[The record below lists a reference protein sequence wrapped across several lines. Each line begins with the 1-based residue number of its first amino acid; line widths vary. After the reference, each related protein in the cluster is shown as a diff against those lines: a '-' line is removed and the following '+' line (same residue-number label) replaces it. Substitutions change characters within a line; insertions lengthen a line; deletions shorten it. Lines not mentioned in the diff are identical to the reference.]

1 MIRRRSHRA
10 TPIGLGDP
18 PVSRRSRSA
27 PDLRADDAYGAV
39 RRISGLE
46 LTVVRRLDG
55 LLQGGYRGRIAGPGS
70 EPGESRAYQTGDDYR
85 RMDWKLT
92 ARTGAPMVRDVI
104 ADRELEVWIVADRSP
119 SLDFG
124 TAALLKR
131 DLVLGAAAGFG
142 FLAARSGSRV
152 GAVVFGAGPAV
163 TMPAR
168 IGRQPVREVLRR
180 LEDRPRPRE
189 EQDTDIPSTLEDA
202 LRVVPR
208 VARDTG
214 IVLIVSDFLAAG
226 GWERPLRALRSS
238 HDVVAVEV
246 VDPVELELPDVGLVV
261 FQDPETGAQLEVPTG
276 RRDVRAR
283 YAASATAFRTE
294 IRDTLRHAAADHVVL
309 RTDSDWVVDL
319 ARYLRRRRRTAWL
332 THATANLAAR

>member
-1 MIRRRSHRA
+1 
-10 TPIGLGDP
+10 
-18 PVSRRSRSA
+18 
-27 PDLRADDAYGAV
+27 
-39 RRISGLE
+39 
-46 LTVVRRLDG
+46 VVRRLDG
-55 LLQGGYRGRIAGPGS
+55 LLQGAYRGRIAGPGS
-70 EPGESRAYQTGDDYR
+70 EPGDSRAYQTGDDYR

-92 ARTGAPMVRDVI
+92 ARTGSPMVRDVI
-104 ADRELEVWIVADRSP
+104 ADRELEVWIVADRSS

-124 TAALLKR
+124 TATLLKR
-131 DLVLGAAAGFG
+131 ELVLGAAAGLG

-152 GAVVFGAGPAV
+152 GAVVFGAGPPV

-180 LEDRPRPRE
+180 LEDRPEP
-189 EQDTDIPSTLEDA
+189 DAGAPSTLDEA
-202 LRVVPR
+202 LRVIPR

-214 IVLIVSDFLAAG
+214 VVVIVSDFLDAG
-226 GWERPLRALRSS
+226 AWERPLRALRTS

-246 VDPVELELPDVGLVV
+246 VDPIELELPDVGLVV

-283 YAASATAFRTE
+283 YAASATAFRTG

-332 THATANLAAR
+332 THATATRAAR

>member
-1 MIRRRSHRA
+1 MRRRSQ
-10 TPIGLGDP
+10 P
-18 PVSRRSRSA
+18 A
-27 PDLRADDAYGAV
+27 PDLRADDAFRAV
-39 RRISGLE
+39 RAISGLE
-46 LTVVRRLDG
+46 LTVIRRLDG
-55 LLQGGYRGRIAGPGS
+55 LLQGGYRGRVAGPGS

-119 SLDFG
+119 SLDVG
-124 TAALLKR
+124 TAGQLKR
-131 DLVLGAAAGFG
+131 DLVVGAAAGFG

-152 GAVVFGAGPAV
+152 GAVLFGAGPAA

-168 IGRQPVREVLRR
+168 LGRQPVREILRR
-180 LEDRPRPRE
+180 FDGRPAHDGDE
-189 EQDTDIPSTLEDA
+189 PSTLDEA
-202 LRVVPR
+202 LRVIPR

-214 IVLIVSDFLAAG
+214 VVVILSDFLEVG

-246 VDPVELELPDVGLVV
+246 VDPIELALPDVGLAV

-276 RRDVRAR
+276 RRDVRER
-283 YAASATAFRTE
+283 YAASAVAFRTG
-294 IRDTLRHAAADHVVL
+294 IRDTLRRAAADHVVL

-319 ARYLRRRRRTAWL
+319 ARYLRRRRRTAWAA
-332 THATANLAAR
+332 HATTSLAAR

>member
-1 MIRRRSHRA
+1 
-10 TPIGLGDP
+10 
-18 PVSRRSRSA
+18 VSRRSRRTA
-27 PDLRADDAYGAV
+27 TPDLRADDTYRAV
-39 RRISGLE
+39 RRISELE
-46 LTVVRRLDG
+46 LTVARRLDG

-92 ARTGAPMVRDVI
+92 ARTGSPMVRDVI
-104 ADRELEVWIVADRSP
+104 ADRELELWIVADRSP

-124 TAALLKR
+124 TARHLKR
-131 DLVLGAAAGFG
+131 DLVLGAAAGLG
-142 FLAARSGSRV
+142 FLAARSGSRI
-152 GAVVFGAGPAV
+152 GAVLFGAGPTV

-180 LEDRPRPRE
+180 LEDPPA
-189 EQDTDIPSTLEDA
+189 DAGTPSTLDDA
-202 LRVVPR
+202 LRVIPR

-214 IVLIVSDFLAAG
+214 VVVIVSDFLDAG
-226 GWERPLRALRSS
+226 SWERPLRALRGS

-246 VDPVELELPDVGLVV
+246 VDPIELELPDVGLVV
-261 FQDPETGAQLEVPTG
+261 FQDPETGAQLEVPTS

-283 YAASATAFRTE
+283 YAASTTAFRTG

-319 ARYLRRRRRTAWL
+319 ARYLRRRRRTAWS
-332 THATANLAAR
+332 THAVVTRAAR